1 MLARS
6 STSESNPKVPKPLGV
21 LHTKP
26 HLSAWAPVPQAPLL
40 GDETLALTALLPGG
54 LSEGPD
60 EEVRTG
66 WVLVGGGELR
76 GPMTTAGGAGQEAEV
91 M

>member
-6 STSESNPKVPKPLGV
+6 SPPELNLKVPRPCV
-21 LHTKP
+21 RHTKP
-26 HLSAWAPVPQAPLL
+26 HLSAQAPVPQAALL
-40 GDETLALTALLPGG
+40 WDETLALTALLPGG

-66 WVLVGGGELR
+66 WVLVGGGERR
-76 GPMTTAGGAGQEAEV
+76 GPRPQLEGRGRKQK
-91 M
+91 